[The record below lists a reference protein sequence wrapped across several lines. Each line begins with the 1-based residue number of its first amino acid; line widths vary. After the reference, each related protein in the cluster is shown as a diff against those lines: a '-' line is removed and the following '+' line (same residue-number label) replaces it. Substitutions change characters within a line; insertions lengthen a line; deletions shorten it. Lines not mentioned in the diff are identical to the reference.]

1 MDAKTFEDA
10 VVQLD
15 RLMDQAADNAEPI
28 VITRTGKPASVLVS
42 LDEWNSLQE
51 MLNLVRSPVNRARL
65 DQTIRDA
72 DAGKSLERE
81 LVAK

>member
-10 VVQLD
+10 VAQLD
-15 RLMDQAADNAEPI
+15 QLMDQAADNAEPI
-28 VITRTGKPASVLVS
+28 VITRTGKPAAVLVS

-65 DQTIRDA
+65 NESMLDSA
-72 DAGKSLERE
+72 SGKAAERVLIGE
-81 LVAK
+81 

>member
-1 MDAKTFEDA
+1 MDAKTFDDA
-10 VVQLD
+10 VAQLD

-28 VITRTGKPASVLVS
+28 VIIRTGKPAAVLVS

-65 DQTIRDA
+65 GEAMRDA
-72 DAGKSLERE
+72 NL
-81 LVAK
+81 

>member
-10 VVQLD
+10 VAQLD

-28 VITRTGKPASVLVS
+28 VITRTGKPAAVLVS

-65 DQTIRDA
+65 NEAMRDSA
-72 DAGKSLERE
+72 AGKAAERE
-81 LVAK
+81 LIGE